1 MGKELWRFEERREDV
16 KYSSQNGEECVS
28 DGACQLSYVI
38 FSIVC
43 LGEGIEIVA
52 RRSLFSLNH
61 SDLKEI
67 NPGIFIRRTNTD
79 WPPDV
84 KR

>member
-43 LGEGIEIVA
+43 LGEGIEIVG
-52 RRSLFSLNH
+52 FIH
-61 SDLKEI
+61 SGSVPLPQTRGDRKG
-67 NPGIFIRRTNTD
+67 N
-79 WPPDV
+79 
-84 KR
+84 